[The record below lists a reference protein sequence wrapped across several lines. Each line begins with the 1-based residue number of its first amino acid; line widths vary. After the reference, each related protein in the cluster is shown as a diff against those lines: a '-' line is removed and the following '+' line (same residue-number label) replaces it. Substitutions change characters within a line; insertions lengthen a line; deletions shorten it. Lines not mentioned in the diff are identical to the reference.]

1 MACLPGV
8 TIRAN
13 RSSHS
18 APSGVYFGE
27 FLWSR
32 QAQAISAS
40 EAIPIERVCFNDRRT
55 GLGTR
60 RVSPRMPARAIQAH
74 LLHGA
79 SHRPAHQL
87 LRSRNPGQR
96 HSTTTTRARQA
107 STSAPIC
114 LPPTVLACPN
124 TYALQVLA
132 ADSARPPAQSP
143 LGVALERARTNQIGN
158 NARHSSTVGQ
168 FILALR
174 SRTIASTCSQL
185 AGTVSALPWHCATN
199 RSVPAGPGCSPG
211 AGPVRSRRSS
221 SGTLTRL
228 SSSRR
233 SMDRTDLSRPLSA
246 RSIGGLVEY
255 LVGGPQQHEDLVMEG
270 R

>member
-1 MACLPGV
+1 LGFDVCRPTCPQEPFKRTYCMGPVIDLHINCYGLGIPD
-8 TIRAN
+8 
-13 RSSHS
+13 S
-18 APSGVYFGE
+18 
-27 FLWSR
+27 
-32 QAQAISAS
+32 
-40 EAIPIERVCFNDRRT
+40 AIPPPP
-55 GLGTR
+55 L
-60 RVSPRMPARAIQAH
+60 
-74 LLHGA
+74 
-79 SHRPAHQL
+79 
-87 LRSRNPGQR
+87 
-96 HSTTTTRARQA
+96 ARQA

-124 TYALQVLA
+124 AYALQVLA

-168 FILALR
+168 FVLVLR
-174 SRTIASTCSQL
+174 SRTIASTCLQL
-185 AGTVSALPWHCATN
+185 ASTVSALPWHCATN

-246 RSIGGLVEY
+246 RSIGGLVEF
-255 LVGGPQQHEDLVMEG
+255 LVGGTQQREDLVMEG